1 MSSITVEPLYNGHL
15 WEPNFVRNSEVSLTK
30 GFRIISGRHGMRNRA
45 VERNVAGFSELFFG
59 VRRQEMLHRG

>member
-30 GFRIISGRHGMRNRA
+30 GLLVLFPVG
-45 VERNVAGFSELFFG
+45 VVCELG
-59 VRRQEMLHRG
+59 C